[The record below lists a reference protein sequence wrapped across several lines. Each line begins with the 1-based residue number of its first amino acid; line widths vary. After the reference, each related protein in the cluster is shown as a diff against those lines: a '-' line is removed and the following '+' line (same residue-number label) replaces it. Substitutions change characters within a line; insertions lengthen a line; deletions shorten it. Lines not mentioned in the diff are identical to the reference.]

1 MAYTVAFLPLQFLEF
16 YRADPGF
23 RYQLLQVLQQTE
35 RAEYADEQQQRY
47 RFALLDVRNGQGAYT
62 GSRCQFFLRDTLP
75 DTCLFDALADS
86 HQDVYKR
93 QGHRTMMYLPFIG
106 KVEQLFAKS
115 D

>member
-75 DTCLFDALADS
+75 DTCLFDALADFS
-86 HQDVYKR
+86 SAQPDCSFHA
-93 QGHRTMMYLPFIG
+93 TWLF
-106 KVEQLFAKS
+106 LFANIQIIHVNV
-115 D
+115 